1 MVSKKQSQLDMLNI
15 IEVKSKEQ
23 LDEIQKLFREYEA
36 WLGFDL
42 QFQDFEK
49 EVTSLPGKYAPPR
62 GTILMA
68 LFNENIAGCIALKP
82 LNESICE
89 MKRFFVRQQ
98 FQGKG
103 IGKKLAELIVEKARE
118 IGYTKMRLDTHN
130 SFQAAIGIY
139 KKLGFKETSPY
150 YHNPMPDVSYWE
162 LVL

>member
-1 MVSKKQSQLDMLNI
+1 MLNI
-15 IEVKSKEQ
+15 IEVKTEEQ
-23 LDEIQKLFREYEA
+23 LYEIQKLFREYEA

-49 EVTSLPGKYAPPR
+49 EVSSLPGKYAPPR

-68 LFNENIAGCIALKP
+68 LFGENIAGCVALRP

-98 FQGKG
+98 FQEKG
-103 IGKKLAELIVEKARE
+103 IGKKLGELIVEKARK

-139 KKLGFKETSPY
+139 KKLGFTETLPY
-150 YHNPMPDVSYWE
+150 YHNPRPDISYWE